1 MAISTVDLPSIA
13 LQITEALFNNK
24 PDVLIKNQ
32 LYRIERL
39 KRTGLRCVT
48 LEGYLFIEQNPKK
61 PSKWGELAVNG
72 HKILW
77 VIKGN
82 VYLIRV
88 QDGIVYNL
96 KS

>member
-1 MAISTVDLPSIA
+1 MVISTVDLPSLA
-13 LQITEALFNNK
+13 LQIADAIFNNK
-24 PDVLIKNQ
+24 PEVTIKNQ

-39 KRTGLRCVT
+39 KRTGLRCVN

-61 PSKWGELAVNG
+61 PSKWGELAASG

-96 KS
+96 RS